1 MAHLLHRRA
10 ILLAVPA
17 AGLVGGLVGIARR
30 ARADAAKGIAVY
42 PVALPSYTQ
51 QFVAQE
57 QGYFRDEGFEF
68 KLIQGGSGVRAREI
82 MAAGEA
88 DFAIEDILHRLQLN
102 NRGRPARTVLAA
114 DTRSPT
120 VYFIIRKDLYDSGVD
135 SVQKF
140 AAWKPPGGRKPI
152 FGVSSIGGTAHLW
165 ANFYMEHFGL
175 AEQVNWVGL
184 GNVDAM
190 LGALRSQQ
198 IDMLSATASMRQD
211 AESHGWAKLVFPGS
225 DEATWNA
232 IVGGSVPVNAHICLL
247 ATTQKSPE
255 KTQAYVNAG
264 YRAAQWIKTHTPE
277 QIYGCIEKYVGDTTR
292 DANLLEIQVVKDITD
307 YDGTID
313 QAAFERGGK
322 AWYRDLTGIQPV
334 PLADV
339 FDARFIQQAQAKY
352 RAG

>member
-1 MAHLLHRRA
+1 MAQLLHRRA
-10 ILLAVPA
+10 ILMAVPA
-17 AGLVGGLVGIARR
+17 LGLVGAGRG
-30 ARADAAKGIAVY
+30 ARAAGGKGVGVY

-51 QFVAQE
+51 QFVAME
-57 QGYFRDEGFEF
+57 QGYFSDEGFEF
-68 KLIQGGSGVRAREI
+68 RLIQGGSGVRAREI

-88 DFAIEDILHRLQLN
+88 DFAIEDILHCLQLN

-120 VYFIIRKDLYDSGVD
+120 VYFIIRKDLHDSGID
-135 SVQKF
+135 TVQKF

-211 AESHGWAKLVFPGS
+211 AESHGWARLVFPGS
-225 DEATWNA
+225 DAATWNA

-247 ATTQKSPE
+247 ATVQKSPD
-255 KTQAYVNAG
+255 KTQAYVNAT

-277 QIYGCIEKYVGDTTR
+277 QIYACIEKYVGDTTPE
-292 DANLLEIQVVKDITD
+292 ANLLEIQVVKDITD

-322 AWYRDLTGIQPV
+322 AWYRDLTGINPV

-339 FDARFIQQAQAKY
+339 FDARFVEQAHAKY
-352 RAG
+352 RG

>member
-1 MAHLLHRRA
+1 MASLLRRRE

-17 AGLVGGLVGIARR
+17 LGVLGASRR
-30 ARADAAKGIAVY
+30 ARAADNKGIGVY

-51 QFVAQE
+51 QFVAFE

-68 KLIQGGSGVRAREI
+68 QLIQGGSGVRAREI
-82 MAAGEA
+82 MAAGQA
-88 DFAIEDILHRLQLN
+88 DFAIEDILHCLQLN

-120 VYFIIRKDLYDSGVD
+120 VYFIIRKDLHDAGIDTVE
-135 SVQKF
+135 KF

-165 ANFYMEHFGL
+165 ANFFMDHFGL

-190 LGALRSQQ
+190 LGAIKSQQ

-211 AESHGWAKLVFPGS
+211 AEKNGWARQIFAGS
-225 DEATWNA
+225 DEAVWNSV
-232 IVGGSVPVNAHICLL
+232 VGGTVPVNAHICLL
-247 ATTQKSPE
+247 GTVQKSPE
-255 KTQAYVNAG
+255 KVQAYVNAG
-264 YRAAQWIKTHTPE
+264 YRAAQWIKGHTPDE
-277 QIYGCIEKYVGDTTR
+277 IYACIEKYVGDTTR
-292 DANLLEIQVVKDITD
+292 DANLLEIQVLKAITD
-307 YDGTID
+307 YDGAID
-313 QAAFERGGK
+313 AAAFERGGK
-322 AWYRDLTGIQPV
+322 AWYRDLTGINPV

-339 FDARFIQQAQAKY
+339 FDGRFIQAAHAKY
-352 RAG
+352 GKA